1 MKGPFAL
8 LIGMTAF
15 FAPWLCRAQ
24 GYTITTVAGGGNTIG
39 GDGGPA
45 TSALLSPLGVAL
57 DAAGNV
63 YITNAISGIDNSLV
77 SKVNP
82 NGIISTLD
90 GTKVTIGGQPAFIDY
105 ISPGQ
110 VNVQV
115 PSNVGTGSQP
125 VIVTTAAGASSAYP
139 ITVNAAQP
147 GLLAPSSSAS
157 EGSSTSRRCFP
168 TVRLTFFPRGSSLA
182 CPLAERRQEIRSPCM
197 ALASAR

>member
-1 MKGPFAL
+1 MRRRPTVKGPFAL

-15 FAPWLCRAQ
+15 FAPWLCRAE
-24 GYTITTVAGGGNTIG
+24 GYKITTVAGGGNTIG

-125 VIVTTAAGASSAYP
+125 VIVTTAAGASSAY
-139 ITVNAAQP
+139 
-147 GLLAPSSSAS
+147 
-157 EGSSTSRRCFP
+157 
-168 TVRLTFFPRGSSLA
+168 
-182 CPLAERRQEIRSPCM
+182 
-197 ALASAR
+197 